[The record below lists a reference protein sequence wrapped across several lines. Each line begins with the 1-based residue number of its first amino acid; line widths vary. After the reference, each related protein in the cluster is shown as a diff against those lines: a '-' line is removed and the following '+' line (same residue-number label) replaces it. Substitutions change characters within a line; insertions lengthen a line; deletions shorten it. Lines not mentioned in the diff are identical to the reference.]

1 MKIHKLPKNITNIL
15 SAWEVVERPYSVV
28 KELVENSID
37 AQATQITIDIQKWG
51 NKLIN
56 IFDNGTWI
64 EKEDLPLTI
73 TEYATSKI
81 SKLEDIY
88 NIWSFWFRWEALSTI
103 AEVSKFRIQ
112 SKTKQE
118 PIWYELSKLWK
129 DVNIQPVP
137 LNFEHGTNI
146 IVQDLFYNVPVR
158 AKFLKSEQ
166 TEFKYIQELIT
177 NFAIKNFDI
186 EFKLLHN
193 GKIIKHFTKTNSI
206 FERLQQIYPKSW
218 EKNLVNLEHK
228 DENYEI
234 YGVIGKSI
242 LKFNSNKIK
251 IFINSRPVKDKII
264 QKAVMQAYSRWLEP
278 GLYPFVILFLNIK
291 PDLVDVNIHPRK
303 EEVKFLDPGSIYNLV
318 LNTIKKTIEQ
328 EKWIED
334 KTNYVDFSKQK
345 FWNYKQTKSS
355 LNIEDMKKVGETIKQ
370 ENLDLDYQTN
380 FLFQENPIDNWE
392 FNIIG
397 QIFDSYIL
405 FQKQEDF
412 YIMDQHAVAER
423 IIFEKMRK
431 EYNKDKQTL
440 LSVPLTFE
448 IIQKNDQILEKMQ
461 ELWFDI
467 SYFGEKKVI
476 LYSVPDILE
485 KYKIDIANL
494 INNLINSHLEDI
506 NIDKILEQTLATKS
520 CKAAIKANH
529 KLSNLEIQQLIED
542 GQKYIDGFFVCQHGR
557 PSVVKISKH
566 DIDWFFDR
574 K

>member
-37 AQATQITIDIQKWG
+37 AQATQIIIDIQKWG
-51 NKLIN
+51 KKLIN
-56 IFDNGTWI
+56 ISDNGTWI
-64 EKEDLPLTI
+64 EKDDLPLTI

-88 NIWSFWFRWEALSTI
+88 NIWSFGFRWEALSTI

-118 PIWYELSKLWK
+118 PIWYELNKLWK
-129 DVNIQPVP
+129 DINIQPVP
-137 LNFEHGTNI
+137 VNFEHGTNI
-146 IVQDLFYNVPVR
+146 IVEDLFYNVPVR

-177 NFAIKNFDI
+177 NFAIKNFDV

-193 GKIIKHFTKTNSI
+193 WKIIKHFTKANSL

-218 EKNLVNLEHK
+218 EENLLTLEHK
-228 DENYEI
+228 DEIYEI

-251 IFINSRPVKDKII
+251 IFINNRPVKDKII

-318 LNTIKKTIEQ
+318 LNTVKSTIEQ

-345 FWNYKQTKSS
+345 FWNYKQTKST
-355 LNIEDMKKVGETIKQ
+355 LNIEDMKKVGETIRQ
-370 ENLDLDYQTN
+370 ENLDLEYQTN
-380 FLFQENPIDNWE
+380 FLFSENQIETWDITVIW
-392 FNIIG
+392 

-423 IIFEKMRK
+423 IIFEKMKK
-431 EYNKDKQTL
+431 EYNKDKQAL

-448 IIQKNDQILEKMQ
+448 IIQKNDKILEKLQ

-476 LYSVPDILE
+476 LYSVPDVLE
-485 KYKIDIANL
+485 KYKIDISNL
-494 INNLINSHLEDI
+494 LNNLLNSKKEDI

-529 KLSNLEIQQLIED
+529 KLSNLEMKQLIED
-542 GQKYIDGFFVCQHGR
+542 WQKYIGGFFVCQHGR

>member
-37 AQATQITIDIQKWG
+37 AQATQIIIDIQKWG
-51 NKLIN
+51 KKLIN

-64 EKEDLPLTI
+64 EKDDLPLTI

-88 NIWSFWFRWEALSTI
+88 NIWSFGFRWEALSTI

-118 PIWYELSKLWK
+118 PIWYELNKLWK
-129 DVNIQPVP
+129 DINIQPVP

-146 IVQDLFYNVPVR
+146 IVEDLFYNVPVR

-193 GKIIKHFTKTNSI
+193 WKIIKHFTKANSL

-218 EKNLVNLEHK
+218 EENLLTLDHK
-228 DENYEI
+228 DEIYEI

-251 IFINSRPVKDKII
+251 IFINNRPVKDRII

-318 LNTIKKTIEQ
+318 LNTVKGTIEQ

-345 FWNYKQTKSS
+345 FWNYKQTKSN
-355 LNIEDMKKVGETIKQ
+355 LNIEDMKKVGETIRQ

-380 FLFQENPIDNWE
+380 FLFSENQIETWDITVIW
-392 FNIIG
+392 

-423 IIFEKMRK
+423 IIFEKMKK
-431 EYNKDKQTL
+431 EYNKDKQAL

-448 IIQKNDQILEKMQ
+448 IIQKNDKILEKLQ

-476 LYSVPDILE
+476 LYSVPDVLS
-485 KYKIDIANL
+485 KYNIDISNL
-494 INNLINSHLEDI
+494 INNLIHSKEEDI

-529 KLSNLEIQQLIED
+529 KLSNLEIKQLIED
-542 GQKYIDGFFVCQHGR
+542 GQKYIDWFFVCQHGR

>member
-137 LNFEHGTNI
+137 LNFKHETNI

-177 NFAIKNFDI
+177 NFAIKNFNI

-218 EKNLVNLEHK
+218 EENLVNLEHK

-334 KTNYVDFSKQK
+334 KTNYVDFYKQK

-494 INNLINSHLEDI
+494 INNLINSNLEDI

>member
-37 AQATQITIDIQKWG
+37 AQATKITIDIQKWW

-64 EKEDLPLTI
+64 EKDDLPLTI

-81 SKLEDIY
+81 FKLEDIY

-112 SKTKQE
+112 SKTKE
-118 PIWYELSKLWK
+118 EKIGYELNKLWK
-129 DVNIQPVP
+129 DINIQPIP

-146 IVQDLFYNVPVR
+146 IVENLFYNVPVR

-177 NFAIKNFDI
+177 NFAIKNYNI
-186 EFKLLHN
+186 EFKLIHN
-193 GKIIKHFTKTNSI
+193 WKIIKHFIKTNSL

-218 EKNLVNLEHK
+218 EENLLTLEHK
-228 DENYEI
+228 DDIHEI

-251 IFINSRPVKDKII
+251 IFINSRPVKDRII

-278 GLYPFVILFLNIK
+278 WLYPFVILFLNIK

-318 LNTIKKTIEQ
+318 LNTVKNTIEQ
-328 EKWIED
+328 EKWLED
-334 KTNYVDFSKQK
+334 KTNYISFSKQN
-345 FWNYKQTKSS
+345 FWNYKQTKSN

-370 ENLDLDYQTN
+370 ENLNLDYNTN
-380 FLFQENPIDNWE
+380 FLFQEKWLDNRE
-392 FNIIG
+392 ITIIW
-397 QIFDSYIL
+397 QIFNSYIL

-440 LSVPLTFE
+440 LSIPLTFE
-448 IIQKNDQILEKMQ
+448 IINKNNYILEKLQ

-476 LYSVPDILE
+476 LYSVPNVLE
-485 KYKIDIANL
+485 KYKIDISNL
-494 INNLINSHLEDI
+494 INNLINSKLEDI

-529 KLSNLEIQQLIED
+529 KLSNLEIKQLIED
-542 GQKYIDGFFVCQHGR
+542 GQKYINWFFVCQHWR

>member
-37 AQATQITIDIQKWG
+37 AQATQIIIDIQKWG
-51 NKLIN
+51 KKLIN

-64 EKEDLPLTI
+64 EKDDLPLTI

-88 NIWSFWFRWEALSTI
+88 NIWSFGFRWEALSTI

-118 PIWYELSKLWK
+118 PIWYELNKLWK
-129 DVNIQPVP
+129 DINIQPVP
-137 LNFEHGTNI
+137 VNFEHGTNI
-146 IVQDLFYNVPVR
+146 IVEDLFYNVPVR

-193 GKIIKHFTKTNSI
+193 WKIIKHFTKANSL

-218 EKNLVNLEHK
+218 EENLLTLEHK
-228 DENYEI
+228 DEIYEI

-251 IFINSRPVKDKII
+251 IFINNRPVKDKII

-318 LNTIKKTIEQ
+318 LNTVKGTIEQ

-345 FWNYKQTKSS
+345 FWNYKQTKST
-355 LNIEDMKKVGETIKQ
+355 LNIEDMKKVGETIRQ
-370 ENLDLDYQTN
+370 ENLDLEYQTN
-380 FLFQENPIDNWE
+380 FLFSENQIETWDITVIW
-392 FNIIG
+392 

-423 IIFEKMRK
+423 IIFEKMKK
-431 EYNKDKQTL
+431 EYNKDKQAL

-448 IIQKNDQILEKMQ
+448 IIQKNDKILEKLQ

-476 LYSVPDILE
+476 LYSVPDVLS
-485 KYKIDIANL
+485 KYNIDISNL
-494 INNLINSHLEDI
+494 INNLIHSKEEDI

-529 KLSNLEIQQLIED
+529 KLSNLEIKQLIED
-542 GQKYIDGFFVCQHGR
+542 GQKYIDWFFVCQHGR

>member
-37 AQATQITIDIQKWG
+37 AQATQITIDTQKWW

-64 EKEDLPLTI
+64 EKDDLPLTI
-73 TEYATSKI
+73 TEYSTSKI

-88 NIWSFWFRWEALSTI
+88 NIWSFGFRWEALSTI

-118 PIWYELSKLWK
+118 PIWYELNKLWK
-129 DVNIQPVP
+129 DINIQPVP

-146 IVQDLFYNVPVR
+146 IVEDLFYNVPVR

-193 GKIIKHFTKTNSI
+193 WKIIKHFTKANSL

-218 EKNLVNLEHK
+218 EENLLTLDHK
-228 DENYEI
+228 DEIYEI

-251 IFINSRPVKDKII
+251 IFINNRPVKDRII

-318 LNTIKKTIEQ
+318 LNTVKGTIEQ

-345 FWNYKQTKSS
+345 FWNYKQTKSN
-355 LNIEDMKKVGETIKQ
+355 LNIEDMKKVGETIRQ

-380 FLFQENPIDNWE
+380 FLFSENQIDNWE
-392 FNIIG
+392 FTIIW

-423 IIFEKMRK
+423 IIFEKMKK
-431 EYNKDKQTL
+431 EYDKDKQTL
-440 LSVPLTFE
+440 LSLPLTFE
-448 IIQKNDQILEKMQ
+448 IIQKNDKILEKLQ

-476 LYSVPDILE
+476 LYSVPDVLS
-485 KYKIDIANL
+485 KYNIDISNL
-494 INNLINSHLEDI
+494 INNLIHSKEEDI

-529 KLSNLEIQQLIED
+529 KLSNLEIKQLIED
-542 GQKYIDGFFVCQHGR
+542 GQKYIDWFFVCQHGR

>member
-37 AQATQITIDIQKWG
+37 AQATQITIDTQKWW

-64 EKEDLPLTI
+64 EKDDLPLTI
-73 TEYATSKI
+73 TEYSTSKI

-88 NIWSFWFRWEALSTI
+88 NIWSFGFRWEALSTI

-118 PIWYELSKLWK
+118 PIWYELNKLWK
-129 DVNIQPVP
+129 DINIQPVP

-146 IVQDLFYNVPVR
+146 IVEDLFYNVPVR

-193 GKIIKHFTKTNSI
+193 WKIIKHFTKANSL
-206 FERLQQIYPKSW
+206 FERLQQIYPQSW
-218 EKNLVNLEHK
+218 EENLLTLDHK
-228 DENYEI
+228 DEIYEI

-251 IFINSRPVKDKII
+251 IFINNRPVKDRII

-318 LNTIKKTIEQ
+318 LNTVKGTIEQ

-345 FWNYKQTKSS
+345 FWNYKQTKSN
-355 LNIEDMKKVGETIKQ
+355 LNIEDMKKVGETIRQ

-380 FLFQENPIDNWE
+380 FLFSENQIDNWE
-392 FNIIG
+392 FTIIW

-423 IIFEKMRK
+423 IIFEKMKK
-431 EYNKDKQTL
+431 EYDKDKQTL
-440 LSVPLTFE
+440 LSLPLTFE
-448 IIQKNDQILEKMQ
+448 IIQKNDKILEKLQ

-476 LYSVPDILE
+476 LYSVPDVLS
-485 KYKIDIANL
+485 KYNIDISNL
-494 INNLINSHLEDI
+494 INNLIHSKEEDI

-529 KLSNLEIQQLIED
+529 KLSNLEIKQLIED
-542 GQKYIDGFFVCQHGR
+542 GQKYIDWFFVCQHGR

>member
-37 AQATQITIDIQKWG
+37 AQATKITIDIQKWG

-64 EKEDLPLTI
+64 EKGDLPLTI

-112 SKTKQE
+112 SKTKE
-118 PIWYELSKLWK
+118 ENIWYELSKLWK
-129 DVNIQPVP
+129 DINIQPIP

-146 IVQDLFYNVPVR
+146 IVEDLFYNVPVR

-177 NFAIKNFDI
+177 NFAIKNYDI
-186 EFKLLHN
+186 EFKLIHN
-193 GKIIKHFTKTNSI
+193 GKIIKHFTKANSL

-218 EKNLVNLEHK
+218 EENLLTLEHK
-228 DENYEI
+228 DEIYEI

-278 GLYPFVILFLNIK
+278 GLYPCVILFFNIK

-303 EEVKFLDPGSIYNLV
+303 EEVKFLDPGSIYNLI
-318 LNTIKKTIEQ
+318 LNTVKNTIEQ
-328 EKWIED
+328 EKWLED
-334 KTNYVDFSKQK
+334 KTNYVDFSKQR

-370 ENLDLDYQTN
+370 ENLDLNYKTN
-380 FLFQENPIDNWE
+380 FLFQENQIDNRE
-392 FNIIG
+392 ITIIW

-423 IIFEKMRK
+423 IIFEKMKK

-448 IIQKNDQILEKMQ
+448 IINKNDQILEKLQ

-485 KYKIDIANL
+485 KYNIDISNL
-494 INNLINSHLEDI
+494 INNLINSTLEDI
-506 NIDKILEQTLATKS
+506 NINKILEQTLATKS

-529 KLSNLEIQQLIED
+529 KLSNLEMKQLIED
-542 GQKYIDGFFVCQHGR
+542 GQKYIDWFFVCQHGR

>member
-1 MKIHKLPKNITNIL
+1 MKIHKLPKNLTNIL
-15 SAWEVVERPYSVV
+15 AAWEVVERPYSVV

-37 AQATQITIDIQKWG
+37 AQATQITINIQKWW

-56 IFDNGTWI
+56 ISDNWTWI
-64 EKEDLPLTI
+64 EKDDLPLTI

-88 NIWSFWFRWEALSTI
+88 NISSFWFRWEALSTI

-112 SKTKQE
+112 SKTQAE
-118 PIWYELSKLWK
+118 NIWYELSKLWK
-129 DVNIQPVP
+129 DINIQAVP

-146 IVQDLFYNVPVR
+146 IVEDLFYNVPVR

-177 NFAIKNFDI
+177 NFAIKNYNI
-186 EFKLLHN
+186 EFKLTHN
-193 GKIIKHFTKTNSI
+193 GKTINHFPKTNSL
-206 FERLQQIYPKSW
+206 FERIQQIYPKSW
-218 EKNLVNLEHK
+218 EENLLTLEHK
-228 DENYEI
+228 DEIYEI

-251 IFINSRPVKDKII
+251 TFINSRPVKDKII

-278 GLYPFVILFLNIK
+278 GLYPFVILFINIK

-303 EEVKFLDPGSIYNLV
+303 EEVKFLDPGSIYNLI
-318 LNTIKKTIEQ
+318 LNTVKSTIEQ

-334 KTNYVDFSKQK
+334 KTNYVNFSKQN
-345 FWNYKQTKSS
+345 FWNYKQTKPK

-370 ENLDLDYQTN
+370 ENLDLWYNTN
-380 FLFQENPIDNWE
+380 FIFQENQIDNKE
-392 FNIIG
+392 FTIIW

-405 FQKQEDF
+405 FQKQKDF

-423 IIFEKMRK
+423 IIFEKMKK

-448 IIQKNDQILEKMQ
+448 IIEKNDQILEKLQ

-485 KYKIDIANL
+485 KYNIDISNL
-494 INNLINSHLEDI
+494 INNLINSKFKDI

-529 KLSNLEIQQLIED
+529 KLSNLEMQQLIED
-542 GQKYIDGFFVCQHGR
+542 GQKYIDWFFVCQHGR
-557 PSVVKISKH
+557 PSVVKISKQ
-566 DIDWFFDR
+566 DIDCFFDR

>member
-37 AQATQITIDIQKWG
+37 AQATKITIDIQKWW

-64 EKEDLPLTI
+64 EKDDLPLTI

-81 SKLEDIY
+81 FKLEDIY

-112 SKTKQE
+112 SKTKE
-118 PIWYELSKLWK
+118 EKIGYELNKLWK
-129 DVNIQPVP
+129 DINIQPIP

-146 IVQDLFYNVPVR
+146 IVENLFYNVPVR

-177 NFAIKNFDI
+177 NFAIKNYNI
-186 EFKLLHN
+186 EFKLIHN
-193 GKIIKHFTKTNSI
+193 WKIIKHFIKTNSL

-218 EKNLVNLEHK
+218 EENLLTLEHK
-228 DENYEI
+228 DDIYEI

-251 IFINSRPVKDKII
+251 IFINSRPVKDRII

-278 GLYPFVILFLNIK
+278 WLYPFVILFLNIK

-318 LNTIKKTIEQ
+318 LNTVKNTIEQ
-328 EKWIED
+328 EKWLED
-334 KTNYVDFSKQK
+334 KTNYISFSKQN
-345 FWNYKQTKSS
+345 FWNYKQTKSN

-370 ENLDLDYQTN
+370 ENLNLDYNTN
-380 FLFQENPIDNWE
+380 FLFQEKWLDNRE
-392 FNIIG
+392 ITIIW
-397 QIFDSYIL
+397 QIFNSYIL

-440 LSVPLTFE
+440 LSIPLTFE
-448 IIQKNDQILEKMQ
+448 IINKNNYILEKLQ

-476 LYSVPDILE
+476 LYSVPNVLE
-485 KYKIDIANL
+485 KYKIDISNL
-494 INNLINSHLEDI
+494 INNLINSKLEDI

-529 KLSNLEIQQLIED
+529 KLSNLEIKQLIED
-542 GQKYIDGFFVCQHGR
+542 GQKYINWFFVCQHWR

>member
-37 AQATQITIDIQKWG
+37 AQATKITIDIQKWG

-64 EKEDLPLTI
+64 EKGDLPLTI

-112 SKTKQE
+112 SKTKE
-118 PIWYELSKLWK
+118 ENIWYELSKLWK
-129 DVNIQPVP
+129 DINIQPIP

-146 IVQDLFYNVPVR
+146 IVEDLFYNVPVR

-177 NFAIKNFDI
+177 NFAIKNYDI
-186 EFKLLHN
+186 EFKLIHN
-193 GKIIKHFTKTNSI
+193 GKIIKHFTKANSL

-218 EKNLVNLEHK
+218 EENLLTLEHK
-228 DENYEI
+228 DEIYEI

-278 GLYPFVILFLNIK
+278 GLYPFVILFFNIK

-303 EEVKFLDPGSIYNLV
+303 EEVKFLDPGSIYNLI
-318 LNTIKKTIEQ
+318 LNTVKNTIEQ
-328 EKWIED
+328 EKWLEY
-334 KTNYVDFSKQK
+334 KTNYVDFSKQR

-370 ENLDLDYQTN
+370 ENLDLNYKTN
-380 FLFQENPIDNWE
+380 FLFQENQIDNRE
-392 FNIIG
+392 ITIIW

-423 IIFEKMRK
+423 IIFEKMKK

-448 IIQKNDQILEKMQ
+448 IINKNDQILEKLQ

-485 KYKIDIANL
+485 KYNIDISNL
-494 INNLINSHLEDI
+494 INNLINSTLEDI
-506 NIDKILEQTLATKS
+506 NINKILEQTLATKS

-529 KLSNLEIQQLIED
+529 KLSNLEMKQLIED
-542 GQKYIDGFFVCQHGR
+542 GQKYIDWFFVCQHGR

>member
-37 AQATQITIDIQKWG
+37 AQATQIIIDIQKWG
-51 NKLIN
+51 KKLIN

-64 EKEDLPLTI
+64 EKDDLPLTI

-88 NIWSFWFRWEALSTI
+88 NIWSFGFRWEALSTI

-118 PIWYELSKLWK
+118 PIWYELNKLWK
-129 DVNIQPVP
+129 DINIQPVP
-137 LNFEHGTNI
+137 VNFEHGTNI
-146 IVQDLFYNVPVR
+146 IVEDLFYNVPVR

-193 GKIIKHFTKTNSI
+193 WKIIKHFTKANSL

-218 EKNLVNLEHK
+218 EENLLTLEHE
-228 DENYEI
+228 DEIYEI

-251 IFINSRPVKDKII
+251 IFINNRPVKDKII

-318 LNTIKKTIEQ
+318 LNIVKSTIEQ

-345 FWNYKQTKSS
+345 FWNYKQTKST
-355 LNIEDMKKVGETIKQ
+355 LNIEDMKKVGETIRQ
-370 ENLDLDYQTN
+370 ENLDLDYQSN
-380 FLFQENPIDNWE
+380 ILFQEN
-392 FNIIG
+392 NIESGDITVIW

-423 IIFEKMRK
+423 IIFEKMKK
-431 EYNKDKQTL
+431 EYNKDKQAL

-448 IIQKNDQILEKMQ
+448 IIQKNDKILEKLQ

-476 LYSVPDILE
+476 LYSVPDVLE
-485 KYKIDIANL
+485 KYKIDISNL
-494 INNLINSHLEDI
+494 LNNLLNSKEEDI

-529 KLSNLEIQQLIED
+529 KLSNLEMKQLIED
-542 GQKYIDGFFVCQHGR
+542 WQKYIGGFFVCQHGR